1 MNTRRPVASL
11 ALALT
16 FALAACGAP
25 PGGPGETA
33 TVASPVSAPV
43 DDCTADTALVPGVPG
58 SPGHLVPTEISP
70 DGQSELA
77 LMMRT
82 MQADLRTAREAIVA
96 GKPVAGMRER
106 HRKMRCS
113 WPTTASDRNPV
124 FDGFAQA
131 YLAKVAVL
139 EAAPPAQAAE
149 AFHGVLDACRACHE
163 QSCPGPIAA
172 IEALRITP

>member
-1 MNTRRPVASL
+1 MNLRRPATTLLLS
-11 ALALT
+11 

-25 PGGPGETA
+25 PGGPVEPA
-33 TVASPVSAPV
+33 TTTPAVAAVV
-43 DDCTADTALVPGVPG
+43 DDCTADTPLVPGVPG

-96 GKPVAGMRER
+96 GKPLAGMRER

-139 EAAPPAQAAE
+139 DAAPPAQATE
-149 AFHGVLDACRACHE
+149 AYHAVLDACRACHQ

-172 IEALRITP
+172 IEALRIPTP

>member
-1 MNTRRPVASL
+1 MKTHR
-11 ALALT
+11 ALMLFA

-25 PGGPGETA
+25 PGGPGETSAMTAPVVA
-33 TVASPVSAPV
+33 TPV
-43 DDCTADTALVPGVPG
+43 DDCTGETALVPGVPG

-82 MQADLRTAREAIVA
+82 MQADLRTAREAILA
-96 GKPVAGMRER
+96 GQPVAAMRER

-139 EAAPPAQAAE
+139 ETAPPAQAAE
-149 AFHGVLDACRACHE
+149 AFHGVLDACRACHQ

-172 IEALRITP
+172 IEALRLPAP